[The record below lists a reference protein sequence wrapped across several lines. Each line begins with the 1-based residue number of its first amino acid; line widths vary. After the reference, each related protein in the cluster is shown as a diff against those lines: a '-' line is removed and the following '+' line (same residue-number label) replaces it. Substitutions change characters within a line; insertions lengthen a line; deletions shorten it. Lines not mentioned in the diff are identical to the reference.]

1 MIRQHYWPLG
11 SKEEGQEGKDHEQKK
26 EKRKNKATEKCE
38 IRGSVVKRRPGF
50 GSQYPTVTHNSLF
63 LLFRG
68 ISHLLSSLGT
78 RHTHG
83 TLIYIQAKIIIHI
96 NF

>member
-1 MIRQHYWPLG
+1 MIRQHYWLLG

-38 IRGSVVKRRPGF
+38 IRGLVVKRRPRF

-68 ISHLLSSLGT
+68 ISHLFYPPWALGT
-78 RHTHG
+78 HMEH
-83 TLIYIQAKIIIHI
+83 LYIFRQK
-96 NF
+96 